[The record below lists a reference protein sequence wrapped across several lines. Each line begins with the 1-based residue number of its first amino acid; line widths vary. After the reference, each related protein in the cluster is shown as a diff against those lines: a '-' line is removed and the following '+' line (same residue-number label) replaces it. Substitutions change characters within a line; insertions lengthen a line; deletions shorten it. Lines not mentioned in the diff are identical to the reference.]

1 MTTTEEKLDLLLAEV
16 KFLQPGL
23 LKLVTTINA
32 TNTWS
37 IDTDKISTELNHS
50 IKDLTSRIE
59 VLEAATTTA
68 PP

>member
-23 LKLVTTINA
+23 LKLVTTIDI